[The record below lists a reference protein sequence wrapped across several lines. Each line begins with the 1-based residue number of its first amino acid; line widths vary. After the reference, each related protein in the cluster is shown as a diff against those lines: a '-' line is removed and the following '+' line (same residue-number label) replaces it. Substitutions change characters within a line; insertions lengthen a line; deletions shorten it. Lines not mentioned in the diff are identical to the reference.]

1 MEKHMPDLRPYPRG
15 RYFEEFTLGEHIV
28 TASRTVTESDVLSFA
43 GLTADYNPIHT
54 DAVLAA
60 TTPFGQRVAHGAL
73 GLSLAIGLA
82 ARTGMMEGT
91 VLAFREIEEWKFRL
105 PVYFGDTI
113 HADLTVDELKPLPK
127 LGGGAVVIGADVKNQ
142 RGDSVMR
149 GTWTV
154 LFQSKPAS

>member
-1 MEKHMPDLRPYPRG
+1 MPDLRPYPRG
-15 RYFEEFTLGEHIV
+15 RYFEDFTRGERIV

-82 ARTGMMEGT
+82 ARTGMMEGRSSPSARSKNGSSGCPCSWGIRFMRT
-91 VLAFREIEEWKFRL
+91 SRSTSSSLSPSSGGE
-105 PVYFGDTI
+105 
-113 HADLTVDELKPLPK
+113 PL
-127 LGGGAVVIGADVKNQ
+127 
-142 RGDSVMR
+142 S
-149 GTWTV
+149 
-154 LFQSKPAS
+154 